1 MSQKNIKLYN
11 DLLQL
16 AQQQQFS
23 KIKKIYQ
30 SHKSRENLSSHIWNI
45 FADANSRLGNYQG
58 VANCCR
64 KITQMEPENYHA
76 IYNYALAL
84 QHQNKVDEALAAYEQ
99 CIAINQQ
106 YFSAYA
112 NSALLYQA
120 TANYD
125 KAIQYF
131 LRALALNNQTEVRI
145 ALAQTYAQTGDIH
158 SAIELYKNIVTEI
171 PDNIK
176 ARFYLAQ
183 LYYETNDYINSEIQ
197 YLRLYTGNNNDIKV
211 INNLGRL
218 YEESGNLDK
227 AIEFYSL
234 ALNINVKSG
243 LIQRNIARV
252 FHKKYKFSEQQDYL
266 DKAIQ
271 TYHKAI
277 EIEPEN
283 PEPYFDLGRIYQQ
296 LKQTEQA
303 IKYFSQAINMD
314 MPEDFKNA
322 DEFILAA
329 RYFLSSVSNPTDF
342 DTDKKNYIA
351 NLFDGYADK
360 FDNHLVQKLEYKTP
374 ELIADKLAEFT
385 NTETRYEIIDL
396 GCGTG
401 LCAPFLSKI
410 SKKLTGIDLSE
421 KMIEKAEPLNLYDH
435 LIVGDITEEMLAT
448 ENNYDLII
456 AADVFVY
463 IGKLDEVFNACA
475 QKINPGGL
483 FIYSTERLDDGD
495 EPYRHV
501 DSGRCKH
508 SVAYLNQLGDQ
519 FGFEILANE
528 PCLLRKEYGKPITGT
543 LSVLK
548 KKTGT

>member
-1 MSQKNIKLYN
+1 MSHKNIKLHN

-16 AQQQQFS
+16 AQQQQFG

-30 SHKSRENLSSHIWNI
+30 SHKARENLNNNIWNL
-45 FADANSRLGNYQG
+45 FADANSRLGDYKD
-58 VANCCR
+58 VAHCCR
-64 KITQMEPENYHA
+64 KITQLEPENYHA
-76 IYNYALAL
+76 MYNYALAL
-84 QHQNKVDEALAAYEQ
+84 QHLNNTDEALTAYEQ

-112 NSALLYQA
+112 NCALLYQA
-120 TANYD
+120 IANYD

-131 LRALALNNQTEVRI
+131 LQALALNNNAEVRI
-145 ALAQTYAQTGDIH
+145 ALAQTYVKKGDTS
-158 SAIELYKNIVTEI
+158 SAIELYKKIVAET

-197 YLRLYTGNNNDIKV
+197 YLRLYAGNNKDIKV

-218 YEESGNLDK
+218 YEESENLDK
-227 AIEFYSL
+227 AIEFYNL
-234 ALNINVKSG
+234 AMSIDVKSG
-243 LIQRNIARV
+243 ILQRNIARV
-252 FHKKYKFSEQQDYL
+252 FHKKYKITDQQDCL

-271 TYHKAI
+271 AYHKAI
-277 EIEPEN
+277 ETEPES

-303 IKYFSQAINMD
+303 IKYFTQAINMD
-314 MPEDFKNA
+314 MPEGFKKA

-329 RYFLSSVSNPTDF
+329 RYFLSSVSNPADF
-342 DTDKKNYIA
+342 DTDKKSYIA

-360 FDNHLVQKLEYKTP
+360 FDDHLVQKLEYKTP
-374 ELIADKLAEFT
+374 ELIAEKLAEFT
-385 NTETRYEIIDL
+385 RPETRYEIIDL

-401 LCAPFLSKI
+401 LCAPFLSKRA
-410 SKKLTGIDLSE
+410 KKLTGIDLSE
-421 KMIEKAEPLNLYDH
+421 KMIEKAELLNLYDH
-435 LIVGDITEEMLAT
+435 LIVGDITEEMLAS
-448 ENNYDLII
+448 ESNYDLVI

-463 IGKLDEVFNACA
+463 IGKLDDVFHACA
-475 QKINPGGL
+475 QKMNRDGL
-483 FIYSTERLDDGD
+483 FIYSTERLEDGN

-508 SVAYLNQLGDQ
+508 AVTYLNQLADKY
-519 FGFEILANE
+519 GFEILANE

-548 KKTGT
+548 K